1 MLLVAAVAMGCNQ
14 NQEHREKP
22 PVRVVT
28 ETAGRS
34 EDAFRRTFTGIV
46 EENQAVAVSFTSMGV
61 VKTVAVSEGQQVVKG
76 QLIAQIDDTQARN
89 MLAAS
94 EAAASQA
101 DDAYNRFKQLHDK
114 GSLSEVQWVDVLS
127 KTAQAKSQLEAAK
140 KNLDECTLRA
150 PQGGIIGKKYIF
162 AGETAMPSQTVATI
176 LDINTVKIKVS
187 VPEKEISN
195 IANDTKTNIKVAAAN
210 ADLNGGKIEKG
221 VVADPLTHTYDV
233 RINAQNPNH
242 KLLPGMAAE
251 VSFEKSALSNNSQN
265 VITLPVTSVQKR
277 FDGSLF
283 VWVVGD
289 DNKVSRAQ
297 VTTGALT
304 GNRIVITSG
313 ISDGN
318 IIVTEGYQ
326 KLGEGSKVVY

>member
-1 MLLVAAVAMGCNQ
+1 
-14 NQEHREKP
+14 
-22 PVRVVT
+22 
-28 ETAGRS
+28 
-34 EDAFRRTFTGIV
+34 V

-140 KNLDECTLRA
+140 KNLEECTLRA

-210 ADLNGGKIEKG
+210 ADLNGGKIAKG

-251 VSFEKSALSNNSQN
+251 VSFENSALSNNSQN
-265 VITLPVTSVQKR
+265 IITLPVTSVQKR
-277 FDGSLF
+277 LDGSLF